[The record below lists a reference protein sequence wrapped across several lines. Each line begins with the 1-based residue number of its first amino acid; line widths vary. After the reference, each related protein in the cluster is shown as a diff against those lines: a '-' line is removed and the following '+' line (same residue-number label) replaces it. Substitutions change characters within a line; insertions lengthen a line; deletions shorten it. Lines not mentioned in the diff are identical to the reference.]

1 MMRRFGLLIGL
12 TLAAWSCKPADTSAL
27 SPELTQ
33 RFETEG
39 VLHRADNITF
49 RWTVGAGTR
58 RGQWEDRLASIIV
71 THQSVYLHKN
81 EKVGV
86 EVTPR
91 SRRDYAVERD
101 GERIRIRAGKGRDEE
116 IWSFIP
122 PDGDAPGWTKDIRA
136 VMRLADSTGTR

>member
-1 MMRRFGLLIGL
+1 MRRLTLLIGL
-12 TLAAWSCKPADTSAL
+12 TLFAGGCKPADTSAL

-39 VLHRADNITF
+39 VLHRADNVTF

-58 RGQWEDRLASIIV
+58 RGQWEDRVGSIIV
-71 THQSVYLHKN
+71 TRQSVYLHKN

-101 GERIRIRAGKGRDEE
+101 GDRVRIRAGTGRDEE
-116 IWSFIP
+116 LWSFIP

-136 VMRLADSTGTR
+136 VMHLADSTSAH